1 MNFIRATTNNLYN
14 NLVDFI
20 KDDYYKFNIDLLEKN
35 YIEAFALDVVDQY
48 KDYLDDPKKHYYTL
62 DVVYTAMETLDDVE
76 QIKSKK

>member
-1 MNFIRATTNNLYN
+1 MN
-14 NLVDFI
+14 
-20 KDDYYKFNIDLLEKN
+20 
-35 YIEAFALDVVDQY
+35 

>member
-35 YIEAFALDVVDQY
+35 YIEAYALDVVDQY

-62 DVVYTAMETLDDVE
+62 DVVYEAMETLDDVE